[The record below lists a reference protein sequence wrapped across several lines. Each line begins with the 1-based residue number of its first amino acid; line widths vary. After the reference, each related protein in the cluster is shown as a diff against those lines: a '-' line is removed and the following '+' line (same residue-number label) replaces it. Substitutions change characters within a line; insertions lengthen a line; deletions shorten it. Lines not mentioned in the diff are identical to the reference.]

1 MVFQQSIAQ
10 LFIYLL
16 TKIHS
21 ICNRN
26 HENLFKIVSFIYI
39 CEEKK
44 FIALNKKT
52 FYYLTSLTV
61 FIFLFF
67 TSCNKEAID
76 SDQNLAT
83 EEEGALDSDDTAISL
98 EGELQISDFIWQG
111 LNYFYYWQEEIEALA
126 DSKLNDQKT
135 YAQFI
140 NENPDPDAFFDS
152 LLHPDDR
159 FSWIQDD
166 YQELE
171 NTLQGIFATNGVE
184 FGLLYACQDC
194 DEIVG
199 FVKYIL
205 KGSDADGKNIKRG
218 DLFTGVNGT
227 TLTVNNYRSLLY
239 GDELTYTLNM
249 ATAENGAL
257 VGNGISVELTKV
269 ENFETDPIQIQ
280 TVLETS
286 TGKVGYLMYNQFVG
300 DKSDALNDVMAGF
313 KSQGIIDLV
322 LDLRYNGGGSV
333 RNCVELASMI
343 TGQFS
348 NEVFAKQVWNSKLN
362 AYFLDRYGEESQI
375 DRFVSSLSNGTAI
388 NSLGLS
394 RLFVLTTSE
403 SASASELLI
412 NGLAPYIEVIQIGE
426 QTVGK
431 NVGSITVYDYID
443 NQQTKNPDH
452 KYAMQPIVLKVA
464 NSEGFA
470 DYADGLPPT
479 LAADEDVKN
488 MGVLGDVNETFLAIA
503 LNRIT
508 GSAKFTIPKASL
520 PRTLLVEDPLLIQ
533 RQRMIVDFNL
543 AEQD

>member
-1 MVFQQSIAQ
+1 
-10 LFIYLL
+10 
-16 TKIHS
+16 
-21 ICNRN
+21 
-26 HENLFKIVSFIYI
+26 
-39 CEEKK
+39 
-44 FIALNKKT
+44 
-52 FYYLTSLTV
+52 
-61 FIFLFF
+61 
-67 TSCNKEAID
+67 
-76 SDQNLAT
+76 
-83 EEEGALDSDDTAISL
+83 
-98 EGELQISDFIWQG
+98 
-111 LNYFYYWQEEIEALA
+111 
-126 DSKLNDQKT
+126 
-135 YAQFI
+135 
-140 NENPDPDAFFDS
+140 
-152 LLHPDDR
+152 
-159 FSWIQDD
+159 
-166 YQELE
+166 
-171 NTLQGIFATNGVE
+171 
-184 FGLLYACQDC
+184 
-194 DEIVG
+194 
-199 FVKYIL
+199 
-205 KGSDADGKNIKRG
+205 
-218 DLFTGVNGT
+218 
-227 TLTVNNYRSLLY
+227 
-239 GDELTYTLNM
+239 M

-313 KSQGIIDLV
+313 KSQGITDLV

>member
-1 MVFQQSIAQ
+1 M
-10 LFIYLL
+10 
-16 TKIHS
+16 
-21 ICNRN
+21 
-26 HENLFKIVSFIYI
+26 
-39 CEEKK
+39 
-44 FIALNKKT
+44 NKKT
-52 FYYLTSLTV
+52 FNYLTSLTV

-83 EEEGALDSDDTAISL
+83 EEQGALDSDDTAISL

-140 NENPDPDAFFDS
+140 SENPDPDAFFDS

-313 KSQGIIDLV
+313 KSQGITDLV

-388 NSLGLS
+388 NSL
-394 RLFVLTTSE
+394 
-403 SASASELLI
+403 
-412 NGLAPYIEVIQIGE
+412 
-426 QTVGK
+426 
-431 NVGSITVYDYID
+431 
-443 NQQTKNPDH
+443 
-452 KYAMQPIVLKVA
+452 
-464 NSEGFA
+464 
-470 DYADGLPPT
+470 
-479 LAADEDVKN
+479 
-488 MGVLGDVNETFLAIA
+488 
-503 LNRIT
+503 
-508 GSAKFTIPKASL
+508 
-520 PRTLLVEDPLLIQ
+520 
-533 RQRMIVDFNL
+533 
-543 AEQD
+543 

>member
-1 MVFQQSIAQ
+1 
-10 LFIYLL
+10 
-16 TKIHS
+16 
-21 ICNRN
+21 
-26 HENLFKIVSFIYI
+26 
-39 CEEKK
+39 
-44 FIALNKKT
+44 
-52 FYYLTSLTV
+52 
-61 FIFLFF
+61 
-67 TSCNKEAID
+67 
-76 SDQNLAT
+76 
-83 EEEGALDSDDTAISL
+83 
-98 EGELQISDFIWQG
+98 
-111 LNYFYYWQEEIEALA
+111 
-126 DSKLNDQKT
+126 
-135 YAQFI
+135 
-140 NENPDPDAFFDS
+140 
-152 LLHPDDR
+152 
-159 FSWIQDD
+159 
-166 YQELE
+166 
-171 NTLQGIFATNGVE
+171 
-184 FGLLYACQDC
+184 
-194 DEIVG
+194 
-199 FVKYIL
+199 
-205 KGSDADGKNIKRG
+205 
-218 DLFTGVNGT
+218 
-227 TLTVNNYRSLLY
+227 
-239 GDELTYTLNM
+239 
-249 ATAENGAL
+249 
-257 VGNGISVELTKV
+257 
-269 ENFETDPIQIQ
+269 
-280 TVLETS
+280 
-286 TGKVGYLMYNQFVG
+286 
-300 DKSDALNDVMAGF
+300 MAGF
-313 KSQGIIDLV
+313 KSQEITDLV

>member
-1 MVFQQSIAQ
+1 M
-10 LFIYLL
+10 
-16 TKIHS
+16 
-21 ICNRN
+21 
-26 HENLFKIVSFIYI
+26 
-39 CEEKK
+39 
-44 FIALNKKT
+44 NKKT

-67 TSCNKEAID
+67 TSCNKEAIDD

-313 KSQGIIDLV
+313 KSQGITDLV